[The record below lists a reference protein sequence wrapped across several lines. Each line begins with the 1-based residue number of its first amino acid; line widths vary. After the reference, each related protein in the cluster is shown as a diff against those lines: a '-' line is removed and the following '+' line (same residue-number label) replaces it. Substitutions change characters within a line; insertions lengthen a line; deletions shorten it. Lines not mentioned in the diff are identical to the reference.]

1 LNFPIKSHISLP
13 IKGLGASGKKRLG
26 CVMRPVLDSLANGF
40 PWLIFYLLVVT
51 SIYLI
56 GLFIYVKLTPH
67 KELEL
72 VQNGNMAAA
81 VSFSALVISLALPLA
96 ACLVNKFS
104 LIDVALWGTLSLF
117 LQLFLFRLTDAI
129 FKGMPQRIIDD
140 EVPAAIVL
148 AAFKLAGS
156 IILAFAI
163 SG

>member
-1 LNFPIKSHISLP
+1 
-13 IKGLGASGKKRLG
+13 
-26 CVMRPVLDSLANGF
+26 MRPALDSLANGF

-51 SIYLI
+51 AIYLV

-67 KELEL
+67 KELDL
-72 VQNGNMAAA
+72 VQDGNMAAA

-96 ACLVNKFS
+96 ACLINKFS
-104 LIDVALWGTLSLF
+104 LTDVAMWGTLSLF

-140 EVPAAIVL
+140 EVPAAAVL
-148 AAFKLAGS
+148 AAFKIAGS

>member
-1 LNFPIKSHISLP
+1 MTP
-13 IKGLGASGKKRLG
+13 A
-26 CVMRPVLDSLANGF
+26 LDSLANGF
-40 PWLIFYLLVVT
+40 PWLIFYLMVVT
-51 SIYLI
+51 AIYLA

-81 VSFSALVISLALPLA
+81 VSFSALVLSLALPLA

-104 LIDVALWGTLSLF
+104 LIDVAIWGTLSLF

-140 EVPAAIVL
+140 EVPAATVL
-148 AAFKLAGS
+148 AAFKIAGS

-163 SG
+163 AG

>member
-1 LNFPIKSHISLP
+1 
-13 IKGLGASGKKRLG
+13 
-26 CVMRPVLDSLANGF
+26 MTPVFDSLANGF
-40 PWLIFYLLVVT
+40 PWLIFYLLIVT
-51 SIYLI
+51 IIYLM
-56 GLFIYVKLTPH
+56 GLFIYVKLTPY

-81 VSFSALVISLALPLA
+81 ISFSALVISLALPLA
-96 ACLVNKFS
+96 ACLVNKFG
-104 LIDVALWGTLSLF
+104 LADVALWGLLSLF

-129 FKGMPQRIIDD
+129 FMGMPQRIIDD
-140 EVPAAIVL
+140 EVPAATVL

>member
-1 LNFPIKSHISLP
+1 MTP
-13 IKGLGASGKKRLG
+13 A
-26 CVMRPVLDSLANGF
+26 LDNLANGF

-51 SIYLI
+51 VIYI
-56 GLFIYVKLTPH
+56 AGIFIYVKLTPH

-81 VSFSALVISLALPLA
+81 ITFSALVISLALPLA
-96 ACLVNKFS
+96 ACLVYKFG
-104 LIDVALWGTLSLF
+104 LIDLALWGTISLF

-129 FKGMPQRIIDD
+129 FKGMPARIVDNQ
-140 EVPAAIVL
+140 VPAATVL
-148 AAFKLAGS
+148 AAFKIAGS

>member
-1 LNFPIKSHISLP
+1 
-13 IKGLGASGKKRLG
+13 
-26 CVMRPVLDSLANGF
+26 MRPALDSIANGF
-40 PWLIFYLLVVT
+40 PWLIFYLIVVT
-51 SIYLI
+51 IIYI
-56 GLFIYVKLTPH
+56 AGLFIYVKLTPH

-81 VSFSALVISLALPLA
+81 VSFSALVVSLALPLA
-96 ACLVNKFS
+96 ACLINKFS
-104 LIDVALWGTLSLF
+104 LTDVAIWGTLSLF

-140 EVPAAIVL
+140 EVPAATVL

-163 SG
+163 AG

>member
-1 LNFPIKSHISLP
+1 MSPT
-13 IKGLGASGKKRLG
+13 
-26 CVMRPVLDSLANGF
+26 LDSLANGF

-51 SIYLI
+51 IIYLA

-67 KELEL
+67 RELEL

-81 VSFSALVISLALPLA
+81 ISFSALVISLALPLS
-96 ACLVNKFS
+96 ACLINKMGLF
-104 LIDVALWGTLSLF
+104 DVAIWGTLSLF

-129 FKGMPQRIIDD
+129 FKGMPERITND
-140 EVPAAIVL
+140 EVPAATVL